1 VESQYWR
8 GFFSFLSF
16 FSFFSLSTFLSFRGW
31 VSFSRPST
39 MAKGNDMKQQTT
51 STGQFMAVYDH
62 DTIWPKIIE
71 TIASGRSLASA
82 LREPGMPS
90 YARAKQILRDNAELR
105 YLYEQAKID
114 RADALADDLIDL
126 VSQPIPDE
134 LEGSARGAFVQ
145 HLRLQADIRKWLAAR
160 LHAVAYSDHVSISV
174 TNTHISITQALK
186 DAEARLIDLNVTGA
200 PSRVIDG

>member
-1 VESQYWR
+1 M
-8 GFFSFLSF
+8 
-16 FSFFSLSTFLSFRGW
+16 T
-31 VSFSRPST
+31 
-39 MAKGNDMKQQTT
+39 QQTD
-51 STGQFMAVYDH
+51 SKGQFTTVYDH

-90 YARAKQILRDNAELR
+90 YARAKQILRENAELR

-160 LHAVAYSDHVSISV
+160 LHAAAYSEHLSVSV
-174 TNTHISITQALK
+174 NHTQISITQALEA
-186 DAEARLIDLNVTGA
+186 AESRLPTIEMDIGHDDQQL
-200 PSRVIDG
+200 I

>member
-1 VESQYWR
+1 MGVGRAST
-8 GFFSFLSF
+8 GAVSSVFSVSLVFLVYLL
-16 FSFFSLSTFLSFRGW
+16 SLVLEGGAAFRDL
-31 VSFSRPST
+31 PT

-90 YARAKQILRDNAELR
+90 YARAKQILRDNTELR

-145 HLRLQADIRKWLAAR
+145 HLRLQADTRKWLAAR
-160 LHAVAYSDHVSISV
+160 LHAVAYSDHLSVSV
-174 TNTHISITQALK
+174 NHTQISITQALEA
-186 DAEARLIDLNVTGA
+186 AESRLMTIDMEKCQT
-200 PSRVIDG
+200 